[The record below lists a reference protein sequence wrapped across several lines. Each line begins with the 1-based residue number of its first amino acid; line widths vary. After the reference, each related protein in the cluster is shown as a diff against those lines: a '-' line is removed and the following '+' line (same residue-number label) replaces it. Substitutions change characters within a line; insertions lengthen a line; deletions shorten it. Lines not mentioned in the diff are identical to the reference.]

1 MSKELESAIREYI
14 DVHNED
20 PTSFVW
26 TGLRIKSWI
35 ASLATP
41 SAPWLSDP
49 PDLCHGPLGQQTS
62 QLEQRTET
70 LRMEATAE
78 VILDKVRPLQG
89 GPLQAATV
97 KK

>member
-14 DVHNED
+14 DGHNQD
-20 PTSFVW
+20 PTPFVW

-49 PDLCHGPLGQQTS
+49 PDLCHEPLGQQTS
-62 QLEQRTET
+62 QLEQRTEA
-70 LRMEATAE
+70 LRMESDRRSHT
-78 VILDKVRPLQG
+78 
-89 GPLQAATV
+89 
-97 KK
+97 